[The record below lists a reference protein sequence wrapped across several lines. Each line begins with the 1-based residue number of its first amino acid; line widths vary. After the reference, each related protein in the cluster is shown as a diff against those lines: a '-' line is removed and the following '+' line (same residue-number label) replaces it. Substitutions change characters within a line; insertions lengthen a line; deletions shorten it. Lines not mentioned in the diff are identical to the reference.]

1 VTGLNLVREQLL
13 IAAGEPLGVR
23 QDDVTSR
30 GWAIECRIN
39 AEDPFSGWLPS
50 PGTITGLRPASG
62 PGVRDDSGI
71 GEGYTVPRHYDTL
84 LAKLIVWGVDRA
96 AAIARMS
103 RALAEYKI
111 VGVRTTIPVLERI
124 VAHEDFRA
132 GRLSTAFMDRLL
144 PGLQAAA
151 GHYGDIAVITAVLD
165 HYARLRSVAAAATPA
180 SSASAWR
187 LGARPGWRSR

>member
-1 VTGLNLVREQLL
+1 M
-13 IAAGEPLGVR
+13 
-23 QDDVTSR
+23 
-30 GWAIECRIN
+30 
-39 AEDPFSGWLPS
+39 
-50 PGTITGLRPASG
+50 
-62 PGVRDDSGI
+62 RDDSGI
-71 GEGYTVPRHYDTL
+71 REGYTVPRHYDTL

-96 AAIARMS
+96 AAIARMA

-187 LGARPGWRSR
+187 LGVKPGWRSR